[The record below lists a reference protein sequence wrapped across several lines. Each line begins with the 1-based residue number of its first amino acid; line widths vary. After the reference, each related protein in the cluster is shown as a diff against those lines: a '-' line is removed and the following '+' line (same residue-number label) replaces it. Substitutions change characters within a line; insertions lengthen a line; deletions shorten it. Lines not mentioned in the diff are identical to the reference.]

1 MIDLCNSC
9 KCTAPPSPPIL
20 GGSDHWSYFVMYQHR
35 SHADMCL
42 NKTKQQKKWIIHVSF
57 HSTNLHKFFPEFIFY
72 LGKLRNGEKMIEIM
86 KKKNDTDKFEVCID
100 ILVTSVQICFL
111 RVMRN
116 NKRLIC
122 LLRNSYYLDIIDN
135 FSPRRLK
142 T

>member
-1 MIDLCNSC
+1 MF
-9 KCTAPPSPPIL
+9 PWEL
-20 GGSDHWSYFVMYQHR
+20 GS
-35 SHADMCL
+35 
-42 NKTKQQKKWIIHVSF
+42 
-57 HSTNLHKFFPEFIFY
+57 
-72 LGKLRNGEKMIEIM
+72 GEKKIEVM

-122 LLRNSYYLDIIDN
+122 LLKNSYYLDIIDN